1 MKKYFILTTFILG
14 LILFTFIRSSGQSS
28 LQDKNEYVDVDGA
41 KLFVRL
47 VGSGEPIVIVHGGPG
62 MSHDY
67 LAPQLIDL
75 LANDYQL
82 IFYDQRAS
90 GRSSGVADTTR
101 LTISQFVR
109 DIEFLRQ
116 HFKINRLNL
125 LGHSF
130 GGLLAMYYTIAY
142 PNNVNK
148 LLLIDTSPASWELN
162 FPYFRKTIAERQ
174 TEADKQELSSIK
186 AKEDFGTNPEL
197 MDRYL
202 KVYFKPFFKDPLLT
216 QNLVLGIDKNWV
228 SNFNVTNDMVWNNLA
243 GYDIHDKLKYINAST
258 LIMHGDKSVI
268 SIEGAEAINRHIP
281 DSKLVILKD
290 VGHFPYIEDPKT
302 FNRVVREFLKK
313 K

>member
-125 LGHSF
+125 FGHSF